1 MGKRT
6 VSKRTAVFAAA
17 VLLIGSVSAG
27 AAPLTMLTEHFNDI
41 STLGAAG
48 WAVINNSTPGGTA
61 DWFQGNSAIFV
72 AQSGPPDS
80 YLAANFNAAPF
91 GGDISLW
98 AMTPELEF
106 GTGVSTVSFWRRVAN
121 PGFNDE
127 IQLRLSTS
135 GPSTDVGSTTTSV
148 GVFTAGILVPL
159 VDEWQFM
166 QATITNLGLPV
177 AGRLAFRYVVT
188 DTSVN
193 GDYVGIDT
201 FEFRSPGPE
210 PIPEPASL
218 LLLGTGLVGLVARRR
233 RSR

>member
-6 VSKRTAVFAAA
+6 VTKRIAVFAAA
-17 VLLIGSVSAG
+17 VLLTGSVSAG
-27 AAPLTMLTEHFNDI
+27 AAPLTTLSEHFNDI

-48 WAVINNSTPGGTA
+48 WAAVNNSTPGGTA
-61 DWFQGNSAIFV
+61 DWFQGNAAIFS

-80 YLAANFNAAPF
+80 YLAANFNAAPL

-106 GTGVSTVSFWRRVAN
+106 GTGVSTASFWTRVAN
-121 PGFNDE
+121 IGFNDV
-127 IQLRLSTS
+127 IQIRLSTE
-135 GPSTDVGSTTTSV
+135 GPSTDAGSTPTSV
-148 GVFTAGILVPL
+148 GVFLAGILVPL
-159 VDEWQFM
+159 ADEWQFM
-166 QATITNLGLPV
+166 QVTVSNPGPPI

-193 GDYVGIDT
+193 GDYIGIDT
-201 FEFRSPGPE
+201 FEFRSAAPE

-218 LLLGTGLVGLVARRR
+218 FLLGTGLAGVRAWRRR
-233 RSR
+233 LQ